1 MSCSKY
7 TLTNEGSKI
16 IYFNYRK
23 CDDEIWE
30 NQVPLYPN
38 QVKNIWQIQDTFITA
53 FNLDTIN
60 IVDNGV
66 WPPIS
71 ITTTPSPTS
80 TNTPTPSLTQTST
93 NTPTP
98 TPTLTQTSTP
108 TPTLTTTPT
117 LTQTS
122 TPTPTLTTTP
132 TTTQSLF
139 EFILASGVTNTDACN
154 NYSSGFTQSYY
165 SNKST
170 ITVSPPTGLWLDSTL
185 TTEVPQLWFANGTN
199 VYAANVNGFGIN
211 GVINQQGFC

>member
-71 ITTTPSPTS
+71 IIPTPSTTP
-80 TNTPTPSLTQTST
+80 TNTPTPSVTQTTT

-98 TPTLTQTSTP
+98 TPTLTETP
-108 TPTLTTTPT
+108 TN
-117 LTQTS
+117 

-139 EFILASGVTNTDACN
+139 EFILASGATNTDACN
-154 NYSSGFTQSYY
+154 NYTSLITQTYY

-170 ITVSPPTGLWLDSTL
+170 ITVSPPTGLWLDSAL